1 MKEKFSSWQ
10 AIKLLF
16 SFAKDFKKQTMLGG
30 IFSFINAIA
39 YIFGSLLIGLVV
51 SSFFDPIANGKS
63 PFEDFDTSRF
73 ALVLVLLASCY
84 IAYGLFRYLENRYFV
99 KVSFGTATN
108 IRKKLIAKML
118 KLDISFYDRNKAG
131 DLISTVIGDVTNI
144 AFSLNQVLSAIINAF
159 INITLSLIIMFLVSA
174 KLTLIVIPLTLLMLF
189 CVMLL
194 IKKSQPYFESVRH
207 AFGKLNAFVEETLT
221 NTKITNSFEK
231 QKPILKQLEDLTR
244 EIRNVSF
251 KSDLVSRSFEII
263 YSIMSN
269 IIILVI
275 AGISAFFFF
284 RQEPIWGVPGIMG
297 NASTIATSGLIVTY
311 ISLNWNFLGPF
322 QNALGTIFGA
332 QSAVASATR
341 IGNLLAEPEPAVK
354 DQKIKIVKVALN
366 SETNSFQETQTNDP
380 YGFYAWKIFNADTN
394 IFEYKS
400 VKGTVEF
407 ENVFFKYNHNSETYQ
422 LKEASF
428 TAKRGQKI
436 AIVGP
441 TGAGKT
447 TIVNLLSKYYEY
459 SSGSIKIDG
468 HELKEI
474 DTRNLRDIMTIV
486 LQDSFLF
493 NESIIDNLKISNPN
507 ATKEEIIQAA
517 KMTHAHD
524 FILSMEKGYD
534 TLIENNGAN
543 ISQGQRQL
551 LSLTRAILSNR
562 NILILDEATSNI
574 DSSTERIVQASMFKL
589 MEYKTAFVIA
599 HRLSTIKNS
608 DLILVVNDGK
618 IIERGTHDS
627 LLGQKGFYYN
637 LYKSQ
642 FNEV

>member
-1 MKEKFSSWQ
+1 M
-10 AIKLLF
+10 
-16 SFAKDFKKQTMLGG
+16 
-30 IFSFINAIA
+30 
-39 YIFGSLLIGLVV
+39 
-51 SSFFDPIANGKS
+51 
-63 PFEDFDTSRF
+63 
-73 ALVLVLLASCY
+73 
-84 IAYGLFRYLENRYFV
+84 
-99 KVSFGTATN
+99 
-108 IRKKLIAKML
+108 
-118 KLDISFYDRNKAG
+118 
-131 DLISTVIGDVTNI
+131 
-144 AFSLNQVLSAIINAF
+144 
-159 INITLSLIIMFLVSA
+159 
-174 KLTLIVIPLTLLMLF
+174 
-189 CVMLL
+189 
-194 IKKSQPYFESVRH
+194 
-207 AFGKLNAFVEETLT
+207 
-221 NTKITNSFEK
+221 
-231 QKPILKQLEDLTR
+231 
-244 EIRNVSF
+244 
-251 KSDLVSRSFEII
+251 
-263 YSIMSN
+263 
-269 IIILVI
+269 
-275 AGISAFFFF
+275 
-284 RQEPIWGVPGIMG
+284 
-297 NASTIATSGLIVTY
+297 
-311 ISLNWNFLGPF
+311 
-322 QNALGTIFGA
+322 
-332 QSAVASATR
+332 
-341 IGNLLAEPEPAVK
+341 
-354 DQKIKIVKVALN
+354 
-366 SETNSFQETQTNDP
+366 
-380 YGFYAWKIFNADTN
+380 
-394 IFEYKS
+394 
-400 VKGTVEF
+400 
-407 ENVFFKYNHNSETYQ
+407 
-422 LKEASF
+422 
-428 TAKRGQKI
+428 
-436 AIVGP
+436 GP